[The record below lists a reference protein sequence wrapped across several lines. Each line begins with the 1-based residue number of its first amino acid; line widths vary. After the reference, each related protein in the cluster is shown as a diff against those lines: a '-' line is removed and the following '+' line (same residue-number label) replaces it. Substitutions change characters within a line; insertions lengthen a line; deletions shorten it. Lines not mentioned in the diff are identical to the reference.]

1 MSRAE
6 KIELLARLEAADEV
20 RGHYRRCGLVSV
32 ATGRRYWHRTC
43 RPQ

>member
-1 MSRAE
+1 MSRRAM
-6 KIELLARLEAADEV
+6 IELLAALEAADEV

-43 RPQ
+43 WPQ